1 MKKIKLAAGIA
12 ALATLTTSMQAFA
25 LECTVSTSLTDT
37 QQIITLD
44 ITGDNTFENIA
55 VRILKPGSQITAD
68 TTLEEIRE
76 MLVAGTTVTTDADMK
91 ASRSFTLPANL
102 EAGDYIIDL
111 KTDSNAELHPEYFL
125 YGFDEL
131 DTYFTT
137 IKEGE
142 TAKEVLD
149 AILARGEAIGFQLD
163 GLKQLAAAE
172 QEAVMELF
180 VENRAEAPSVE
191 ALQAVLDEAV
201 MIERIRISGGD
212 QQIFDE
218 YEPVLKLKE
227 SAPYQSYEEDL
238 QIVKADGWY
247 ERTAEQAK
255 TASTTEE
262 LQQIAQEQLLLHLIQ
277 TAGVWHTTK
286 KIVEKDYALLGL
298 TAAEISNVSDTV
310 YSKVHGK
317 DYETI
322 EEFENAFML
331 AKGTGSSGQ
340 GPSGSRPSGGNSS
353 GNNSGTSIPSGSLII
368 DDNEPGQ
375 QEPEQEK
382 FLFEDVKASA
392 AWAGEAVAALYEKGV
407 INGKTETEFAPN
419 DPITREEFT
428 TLVVNMCGLQ
438 TGVVQGSFTDVPADA
453 WYAPYVAAAYE
464 NGLVSGIDAERFGT
478 GLNIT
483 RQDMAVIIAR
493 AISAGEGSV
502 DRFAD
507 SAEIADYAK
516 DAVGYLA
523 ANGVINGKED
533 QRFCPADYATRA
545 EAAQMIYKAMQL
557 KQWI

>member
-12 ALATLTTSMQAFA
+12 ALATLTSSMQAFA
-25 LECTVSTSLTDT
+25 LECTVFTSLTDT

-55 VRILKPGSQITAD
+55 VRILKPGSQITES
-68 TTLEEIRE
+68 TTPEEIRK
-76 MLVAGTTVTTDADMK
+76 MLVAGTTVTTDAGMK
-91 ASRSFTLPANL
+91 ANRSFTLPANL
-102 EAGDYIIDL
+102 EPGDYIIDL

-137 IKEGE
+137 IKEGK
-142 TAKEVLD
+142 TAKDVLD
-149 AILARGEAIGFQLD
+149 AMLARGEAIGFSLA
-163 GLKQLAAAE
+163 GLKQLTATQQA
-172 QEAVMELF
+172 AVMELF
-180 VENRAEAPSVE
+180 IKNRAAISSVE
-191 ALQAVLDEAV
+191 ALQDVLDEAV
-201 MIERIRISGGD
+201 MIERIRVSGGN
-212 QQIFDE
+212 QQVFDE

-227 SAPYQSYEEDL
+227 SAPYQAYEEDL
-238 QIVKADGWY
+238 QIVKAAGWY
-247 ERTAEQAK
+247 KRIAEQAK

-286 KIVEKDYALLGL
+286 KIVEKDYAVLGL
-298 TAAEISNVSDTV
+298 TAADMQNVTDAV
-310 YSKVHGK
+310 YSKVHGRDFQTK
-317 DYETI
+317 EKFQ
-322 EEFENAFML
+322 EAFRL
-331 AKGTGSSGQ
+331 AKSSGTT
-340 GPSGSRPSGGNSS
+340 GGNNNRPSGGNGGS
-353 GNNSGTSIPSGSLII
+353 SIPSGSLVIG
-368 DDNEPGQ
+368 DK
-375 QEPEQEK
+375 EPEKQPDPEK
-382 FLFEDVKASA
+382 FLFADVKANA

-407 INGKTETEFAPN
+407 IKGKTETEFAPN
-419 DPITREEFT
+419 DSITREEFT

-438 TGVVQGSFTDVPADA
+438 SGAAQSAFTDVPADV

-493 AISAGEGSV
+493 AISAGEGSA

-516 DAVGYLA
+516 AAVGYLA
-523 ANGVINGKED
+523 ANGVINGKAD
-533 QRFCPADYATRA
+533 QRFCPVDFATRA

-557 KQWI
+557 RKWI